1 MALDTKWLLKQEKSS
16 SCPMV
21 GVYRALAFCTGCV
34 VIFHSPLGC
43 AHVAQTMDMGSGF
56 RVAADGGRENRPGI
70 PLVSSH
76 LREKDSIF
84 GGISRLEDCISYVME
99 TYAPRCLFIVTSCVA
114 GVIGDDV
121 EEAAERAEEMYG
133 IPVIAMPFAGFLG
146 GEYGKGYYE
155 TVDVILSRFVK
166 PAETEPNT
174 VLLLGDQ
181 MGPEGQYVRE
191 VTRLLSCFGLR
202 VLYQFPGYVPFAEW
216 AEIPSAALS
225 VILGV
230 AGQAGAM
237 LRVAEKLETE
247 YGVRALGDVYPVGW
261 DATKEWIR
269 ALSEKVGAA
278 ETGEAVLAAEEARV
292 SEAAAGFLPLTRG
305 KKVVIGTGRALRWYN
320 PAETLS
326 LAARLGM
333 ETAGVVFFGNLP
345 EEEKAAIREKIS
357 AFGDVPIYEADAGQ
371 AVIDGAD
378 VFLTT
383 NEVFNAKTRQLFI
396 PMVPLVGTEG
406 EIAQMRAVYRL
417 LCRYGEKGGVAY
429 VTV

>member
-56 RVAADGGRENRPGI
+56 RVVADGGRENRPGI

-84 GGISRLEDCISYVME
+84 GGVSRLEDCIAYVTE

-121 EEAAERAEEMYG
+121 EEVAERAEETYG

-155 TVDVILSRFVK
+155 TVDLICSRFLKKQETK
-166 PAETEPNT
+166 PKT

-191 VTRLLSCFGLR
+191 VTRLLSRFGLR
-202 VLYQFPGYVPFAEW
+202 VLYQFPGYVPFDEW
-216 AEIPSAALS
+216 ENIPSAALS
-225 VILGV
+225 VLLGT
-230 AGQAGAM
+230 AGQGDAL
-237 LRVAEKLETE
+237 LRVAKRLETE
-247 YGVRALGDVYPVGW
+247 YGVPTLGDVYPVGW
-261 DATKEWIR
+261 DCTKEWIR
-269 ALSEKVGAA
+269 ALAKFLDAE
-278 ETGEAVLAAEEARV
+278 ETGEAVLAEEEARV
-292 SEAAAGFLPLTRG
+292 AEAAAGFLSVTRG
-305 KKVVIGTGRALRWYN
+305 KKAVIGTGRSLRWYN
-320 PAETLS
+320 PAETLA
-326 LAARLGM
+326 LLARLEM
-333 ETAGVVFFGNLP
+333 ETTGVVFFGNLS
-345 EEEKAAIREKIS
+345 EEEKAAIREKVS
-357 AFGDVPIYEADAGQ
+357 FFGAVPVYEAEAGQ
-371 AVIDGAD
+371 AVIDDAD
-378 VFLTT
+378 IFLTT
-383 NEVFNAKTRQLFI
+383 NEVFNTKTRQLFI